1 MTIDLSVI
9 RPPNTPGSPLQ
20 EQEATEDKD
29 WETTNASRDH
39 ANNELDREK
48 RQAEE
53 LFADIAQNREQR
65 KNYAGKIFWLVCGW
79 LLVLAAIVG
88 CTGLGVMSLSDT
100 VLVALISGASVN
112 IIGLMVI
119 VANYLFPKNG
129 PSLHEMLKSKK

>member
-1 MTIDLSVI
+1 MNIDLSVI
-9 RPPNTPGSPLQ
+9 RVPNTSGSPLQ
-20 EQEATEDKD
+20 EQEAADDRD

-53 LFADIAQNREQR
+53 LLADIAQNREQR
-65 KNYAGKIFWLVCGW
+65 KKYAGKIFWLVCCW
-79 LLVLAAIVG
+79 LFVLTVIVA
-88 CTGLGVMSLSDT
+88 CTGVGVMALSDT